1 MQIEETSIPDVFI
14 IKPKILGDERGY
26 FLESYREEWFNARG
40 LNVNFVQN
48 NISRSQKGA
57 LRGLHYQIR
66 NPQDKLVMVT
76 HGEVLDVAVDIR
88 QGSPTFGKFVMH
100 RLSAEN
106 RHLMFIPGGFAH
118 GFQVITETA
127 DFAYKCSNY
136 YDKDGERGL
145 FYNDPEIGIPW
156 EEMELI
162 VSQRDK
168 ELPLL
173 KEIASED
180 LPIFG

>member
-1 MQIEETSIPDVFI
+1 MQIEETSIPEVFI

-26 FLESYREEWFNARG
+26 FLESYREEWFINRG
-40 LNVNFVQN
+40 LDVNFVQN

-76 HGEVLDVAVDIR
+76 QGEVLDVAVDIR
-88 QGSPTFGKFVMH
+88 KRSPTFGKFVIQ

-106 RHLMFIPGGFAH
+106 RHIMFIPRGFAH
-118 GFQVITETA
+118 GFQVLTETA

-145 FYNDPEIGIPW
+145 YFNDPEIGIPW
-156 EEMELI
+156 ETMELI
-162 VSQRDK
+162 VSQRDN
-168 ELPLL
+168 ELPNL
-173 KEIASED
+173 KDIPTED